1 MTLVEVAV
9 IVFGLFAGYW
19 VVSKLFFRPSLRV
32 QAPPVAQEWYQV
44 LNVSPAA
51 SAEEIRAAY
60 RQLISLYHPDKVQQ
74 LGPELQELATR
85 KSQEITAAYEKGLQA
100 TGERV

>member
-19 VVSKLFFRPSLRV
+19 VVGKLFFRASPRV
-32 QAPPVAQEWYQV
+32 HAAPGAPEWYQV
-44 LNVSPAA
+44 LNVSTAA

-60 RQLISLYHPDKVQQ
+60 RQLISQYHPDKVQQ

-85 KSQEITAAYEKGLQA
+85 KSQEITAAYEKGLRA
-100 TGERV
+100 RGEGV